1 MPHAVR
7 TMRFA
12 TKALTSSL
20 LVWGLDHP
28 VPGLE
33 VSVSMILYAD
43 LSVVLL

>member
-1 MPHAVR
+1 M

-20 LVWGLDHP
+20 WVWGLDHP
-28 VPGLE
+28 VSGFG
-33 VSVSMILYAD
+33 VSVSMILYAE